1 MRGEAKPDLEPNI
14 RTGVI
19 KTNGAN
25 IRVPIHSSRVTHQP
39 NHMCL
44 NELCLVFKG
53 KKKTLCLG
61 IRYYLGGC
69 FSFVDISAGQHR
81 RCCDH
86 ADGEALSFWKCRGK
100 TRKYNKAMH
109 QLNGR
114 RDSAITLSTRLDFDL
129 CLRMGRFAIRQ
140 FLFYI
145 DEILFYAN
153 LSKQGKALRSGQ
165 PSRYSVP
172 KTKFTCGCLTK
183 SPYLQNGWAQYTPTV
198 SVRNF
203 GSSAEEDKPNT
214 KPSLYQRFKAM
225 YRDYWYVLVPVHLV
239 TSAAWFGGFYYLA
252 SSGFDIVSLL
262 EYLHVSEKVINPL
275 RNGHA
280 TTGYLAISYALYKIA
295 TPVRYTVTL
304 GGTTVS
310 INYLKKWGYIKP
322 VPSKERLKELFED
335 QKEMIKEKGQTM
347 KDNMLQTFKPTENN

>member
-1 MRGEAKPDLEPNI
+1 MTKFVLKCW
-14 RTGVI
+14 
-19 KTNGAN
+19 KTNTCELFSLNFKKCGN
-25 IRVPIHSSRVTHQP
+25 FGHISRTVSSS
-39 NHMCL
+39 
-44 NELCLVFKG
+44 
-53 KKKTLCLG
+53 
-61 IRYYLGGC
+61 Y
-69 FSFVDISAGQHR
+69 ISKPKLQW
-81 RCCDH
+81 D
-86 ADGEALSFWKCRGK
+86 
-100 TRKYNKAMH
+100 
-109 QLNGR
+109 QLAPTTNCY
-114 RDSAITLSTRLDFDL
+114 SA
-129 CLRMGRFAIRQ
+129 
-140 FLFYI
+140 
-145 DEILFYAN
+145 
-153 LSKQGKALRSGQ
+153 
-165 PSRYSVP
+165 P

-252 SSGFDIVSLL
+252 SSGFDIVSFL

-347 KDNMLQTFKPTENN
+347 KDNMLQTFKPTESKKKSP